1 MIMARFGDTA
11 SGEVLAVLDTRVV
24 DQNVEFRVALG
35 RLRGETLDVC
45 RIALIQGQQLHSG
58 IGRCN
63 AFQLLAAAASDDHLV
78 AQTMKRFSQA
88 TTDPRPAT
96 VTRIV
101 FWAVCMASAPAAESV
116 RIESYHPCGDPPC
129 AIWVAD

>member
-1 MIMARFGDTA
+1 MIMASASATRA

-58 IGRCN
+58 IGRCH
-63 AFQLLAAAASDDHLV
+63 ALQLLAAAASDDHLV

-96 VTRIV
+96 GHQNRVLGCLHGFCPR
-101 FWAVCMASAPAAESV
+101 C
-116 RIESYHPCGDPPC
+116 
-129 AIWVAD
+129 